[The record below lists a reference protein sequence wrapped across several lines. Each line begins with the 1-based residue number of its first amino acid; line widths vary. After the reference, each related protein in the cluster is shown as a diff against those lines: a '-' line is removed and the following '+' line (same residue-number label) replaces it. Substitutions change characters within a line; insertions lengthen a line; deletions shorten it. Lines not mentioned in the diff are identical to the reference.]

1 MNRLRD
7 LQSECICV
15 HLSVRSPDGLTVA
28 EREKISQL
36 AIPRGREQAL
46 LDRCV
51 KGKMNWSARYLKLV
65 DCDENTIRFWQEIF
79 DEHGVLV
86 EVHQK
91 YPIDLGHRR
100 RMEQDL

>member
-1 MNRLRD
+1 MGSRSQNERKFRNWRYLEDGNRLYWID
-7 LQSECICV
+7 
-15 HLSVRSPDGLTVA
+15 
-28 EREKISQL
+28 
-36 AIPRGREQAL
+36 
-46 LDRCV
+46 V